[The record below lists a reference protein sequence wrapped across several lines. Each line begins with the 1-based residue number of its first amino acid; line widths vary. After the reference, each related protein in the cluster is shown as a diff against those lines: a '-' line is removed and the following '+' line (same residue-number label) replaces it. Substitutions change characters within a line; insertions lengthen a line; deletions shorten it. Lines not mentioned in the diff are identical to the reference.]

1 MAKNET
7 NLRKCIL
14 TGETLSGDRLIR
26 FAVDPDGNVVPD
38 VQGKLPGRGLWMRAE
53 GDMIR
58 TACAKGAF
66 SAAARR
72 SVVAPVDLA
81 DQAEAN
87 LRRRCLDLIG
97 LAKRAGELVGGFEKV
112 RAHLRK
118 SDAGLLLA
126 ASDGGDDGRAKV
138 RALAPSA
145 PLVDLFDGAQLGGA
159 VGRDRLVHAVVDQGK
174 LAERLSMECGR
185 LTGLVG
191 GGGDQSQPMAQP
203 MAGPMAG

>member
-1 MAKNET
+1 MAKDET
-7 NLRKCIL
+7 KLRKCIL
-14 TGETLSGDRLIR
+14 TGETLPRDRLIR
-26 FAVDPDGNVVPD
+26 FAIDPDGNVVPD

-58 TACAKGAF
+58 IACAKGAF

-72 SVVAPVDLA
+72 KVSAPANLA

-118 SDAGLLLA
+118 GEAGLLLA
-126 ASDGGDDGRAKV
+126 ASDGGNDGRAKA
-138 RALAPSA
+138 RALAPST

-174 LAERLSMECGR
+174 LAERLSMECSR
-185 LTGLVG
+185 LAGLVG
-191 GGGDQSQPMAQP
+191 GDQGQSMI
-203 MAGPMAG
+203 GPMAG

>member
-1 MAKNET
+1 MAKDET
-7 NLRKCIL
+7 NLRTCIL
-14 TGETLSGDRLIR
+14 TGETLSKDRLIR

-58 TACAKGAF
+58 AACAKGAF
-66 SAAARR
+66 SRAARR
-72 SVVAPVDLA
+72 NVVAPANLA
-81 DQAEAN
+81 DQAEVM

-112 RAHLRK
+112 RAHLRNG
-118 SDAGLLLA
+118 DAGILLA

-138 RALAPSA
+138 RALAPRA
-145 PLVDLFDGAQLGGA
+145 PLVDLFDGAQLGAA

-174 LAERLSMECGR
+174 LAERLSMECAR
-185 LTGLVG
+185 LAGLVG
-191 GGGDQSQPMAQP
+191 GDGDQRQP
-203 MAGPMAG
+203 MAGRMAG

>member
-1 MAKNET
+1 MAKDQT

-14 TGETLSGDRLIR
+14 TGASLPRDRLIR
-26 FAVDPDGNVVPD
+26 FVVDPDDRVVPD

-58 TACAKGAF
+58 AACAKGAF
-66 SAAARR
+66 SRAARHKVR
-72 SVVAPVDLA
+72 APADLA
-81 DQAEAN
+81 DQAEAM

-112 RAHLRK
+112 RAHLRQK
-118 SDAGLLLA
+118 DAGILLA
-126 ASDGGDDGRAKV
+126 ASDGGADGRAKV

-159 VGRDRLVHAVVDQGK
+159 VGRDRLVHAVVERGK
-174 LAERLSMECGR
+174 LAERITLECGR
-185 LTGLVG
+185 LAGLVE
-191 GGGDQSQPMAQP
+191 GDK
-203 MAGPMAG
+203 AGPLAG

>member
-1 MAKNET
+1 MAKDET
-7 NLRKCIL
+7 NMRKCIL
-14 TGETLSGDRLIR
+14 TGETLPRDRLIR
-26 FAVDPDGNVVPD
+26 FAIDPDGNVVPD

-58 TACAKGAF
+58 AACAKGAF

-72 SVVAPVDLA
+72 NVAAPDNLA

-97 LAKRAGELVGGFEKV
+97 LAKRAGELVAGYEKV

-118 SDAGLLLA
+118 GDAGILLA

-138 RALAPSA
+138 RALAPQA
-145 PLVDLFDGAQLGGA
+145 PLIDLFDGAQLGGA
-159 VGRDRLVHAVVDQGK
+159 CGRDRLVHAVVDQGK

-185 LTGLVG
+185 LAGLVG
-191 GGGDQSQPMAQP
+191 GGDDQSQPMSGP
-203 MAGPMAG
+203 LAG

>member
-1 MAKNET
+1 MAKDET
-7 NLRKCIL
+7 NMRKCIL
-14 TGETLSGDRLIR
+14 TGETLPRDRLIR
-26 FAVDPDGNVVPD
+26 FAIDPDGNVVPD

-58 TACAKGAF
+58 AACAKGAF

-72 SVVAPVDLA
+72 NVAAPDNLA

-97 LAKRAGELVGGFEKV
+97 LAKRAGELVGGYEKV

-118 SDAGLLLA
+118 GDAGILLA

-138 RALAPSA
+138 RALAPRT

-185 LTGLVG
+185 LAGLVG
-191 GGGDQSQPMAQP
+191 GGHGQP
-203 MAGPMAG
+203 MAG